1 MSIFDDYRNSSHP
14 KYDKYLPADNLNLQQ
29 YDNYCIYEVAGIT
42 YYKKR
47 PSNLP
52 DSTPLEV
59 AEIDSFV
66 AWQRY
71 DITPITINFRALV
84 DRYHDPAT

>member
-1 MSIFDDYRNSSHP
+1 MSIFDNYRNSNHP
-14 KYDKYLPADNLNLQQ
+14 NYDKYLSVDNLNLQQ
-29 YDNYCIYEVAGIT
+29 YDNYCIYEIAGIT

-47 PSNLP
+47 LGNVSAT
-52 DSTPLEV
+52 TPLEV

-66 AWQRY
+66 AWQRF
-71 DITPITINFRALV
+71 DITPVTVDFRALV

>member
-1 MSIFDDYRNSSHP
+1 MSVFNDYRNPSNP

-29 YDNYCIYEVAGIT
+29 YDNYCIYEIAGIT
-42 YYKKR
+42 YYKT
-47 PSNLP
+47 NG
-52 DSTPLEV
+52 TV

-71 DITPITINFRALV
+71 DTEPITVDFRELV
-84 DRYHDPAT
+84 DRYHNPATL